1 MLGKPSGAWGEGR
14 VLNCASF
21 GLRPSVEAGPTHDTA
36 LLCCLGT
43 SCCCMGTAVGKDALL
58 AVVEHA
64 VGSSSKSFLPARV
77 WDAKDVSA
85 MLVFFYSFTHIS
97 PNKPEH
103 FSV

>member
-1 MLGKPSGAWGEGR
+1 
-14 VLNCASF
+14 
-21 GLRPSVEAGPTHDTA
+21 
-36 LLCCLGT
+36 
-43 SCCCMGTAVGKDALL
+43 MGTAVGKDALL